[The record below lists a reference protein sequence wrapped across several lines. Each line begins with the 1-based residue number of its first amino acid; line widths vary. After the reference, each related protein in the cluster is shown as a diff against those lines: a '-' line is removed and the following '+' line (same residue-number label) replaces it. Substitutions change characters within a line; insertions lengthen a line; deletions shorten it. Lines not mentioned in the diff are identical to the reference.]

1 MYDGETLHFSRGELR
16 PNQPTTCSS
25 FLFLHVCRL
34 GEDDVCVS
42 LWAEDRKEPACLLS
56 GTITVFFQS
65 ELVLISLPEDIIRA
79 TPPLPPETKHNG

>member
-34 GEDDVCVS
+34 GEDN
-42 LWAEDRKEPACLLS
+42 
-56 GTITVFFQS
+56 S

-79 TPPLPPETKHNG
+79 TTPPPPPPPPETKHNG